1 MTPGPGPRLDTW
13 SGTRPG
19 NRKWNYLITWHQ
31 LFYHEFV
38 QLVLVEGVQL
48 HAAVVEAGVEAT
60 EGRENG
66 EAVVLVD
73 QMTTDVL
80 HGDHNVL

>member
-1 MTPGPGPRLDTW
+1 MNVLHDEVCIPSLKTVTSL
-13 SGTRPG
+13 SE
-19 NRKWNYLITWHQ
+19 KISHITLHQ

-73 QMTTDVL
+73 
-80 HGDHNVL
+80 